1 MADKNMKRITDEKL
15 EDVTGGRGFGLA
27 SQFSSQVSS
36 HHRKHEAE
44 VEKLSQ
50 EALKRLNPNDPLS
63 WFQTVADVVDE
74 IGVTEYERF

>member
-1 MADKNMKRITDEKL
+1 MADKNMERITDEEL
-15 EDVTGGRGFGLA
+15 ENVAGGGGSGAGALSRFHA
-27 SQFSSQVSS
+27 
-36 HHRKHEAE
+36 HEREHKAE

>member
-1 MADKNMKRITDEKL
+1 MSDNNKEKIMDEKL

-27 SQFSSQVSS
+27 SQFSSQFSS

-50 EALKRLNPNDPLS
+50 EALKRLNPKDPSS
-63 WFQTVADVVDE
+63 WFQTVADLFN
-74 IGVTEYERF
+74 ERGGIK